1 MGRFASRIA
10 DAMASL
16 FQEWTAMDD
25 NDSTVVGSHIEA
37 FARGVPAAHASPS
50 VSILRLKPPGTKTGF
65 DASPSAPARCPKLP
79 GAETSTYES
88 PSAFAVRR
96 NLPGIKISASG
107 RLASHGCFGESES
120 ESGSKSDNDDGNPNL
135 GGQLD
140 HPGCCDSHII
150 GGDDGHS
157 PKSPRCTADV
167 MPSQIMLTGSS
178 GGPSV
183 DTDSVRFGS
192 CTV

>member
-1 MGRFASRIA
+1 MGRFASHIA

-50 VSILRLKPPGTKTGF
+50 ASILRLKPPGIKTGF

-79 GAETSTYES
+79 GAETSTHES

-120 ESGSKSDNDDGNPNL
+120 ESGSKSDNDDGN
-135 GGQLD
+135 
-140 HPGCCDSHII
+140 
-150 GGDDGHS
+150 
-157 PKSPRCTADV
+157 
-167 MPSQIMLTGSS
+167 LT
-178 GGPSV
+178 
-183 DTDSVRFGS
+183 
-192 CTV
+192 